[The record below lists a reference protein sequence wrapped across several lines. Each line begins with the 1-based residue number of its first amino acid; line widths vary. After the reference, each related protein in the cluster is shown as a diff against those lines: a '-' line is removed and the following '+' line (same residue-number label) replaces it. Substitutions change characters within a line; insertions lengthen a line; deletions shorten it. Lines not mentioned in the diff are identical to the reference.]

1 MSNPRSQQTTPVQPP
16 LDINSETV
24 RAQIRLGVDL
34 SVGTFTPTPYAM
46 LPGPRTA
53 YLDDEGLQDRGTFKY
68 ACMHAH
74 THTHT
79 HVKAGYP
86 HAPSDRTGLL
96 PRRRGST
103 ALPGGLPL
111 A

>member
-1 MSNPRSQQTTPVQPP
+1 MGPAGRHPPHRVSNPRSQQITPAQPP

-53 YLDDEGLQDRGTFKY
+53 YLDDEGLQGRGAFKY
-68 ACMHAH
+68 ARVYAH
-74 THTHT
+74 TYTHT
-79 HVKAGYP
+79 
-86 HAPSDRTGLL
+86 
-96 PRRRGST
+96 
-103 ALPGGLPL
+103 
-111 A
+111 